1 MHLRAGNEETLA
13 CFILACSYFAPDS
26 SWNLNYLSV
35 LIAFSSVHHPANWLS
50 HSSFV
55 PDFKMLLKKSSCHL
69 PPSFFAQ
76 YFYWLNDD
84 YTGKAG
90 QQPVLVIHML
100 FVCLWV
106 CFFLSSAACV
116 FWESAWAV
124 KVSFH
129 PWPLSALNF
138 NVPINWKL
146 WWRLAYS
153 VVSQIGNY

>member
-69 PPSFFAQ
+69 PPSFLHSTFIDLMMTIRGRQ
-76 YFYWLNDD
+76 GSSQSLLFTCFLYVCGFVSSCH
-84 YTGKAG
+84 
-90 QQPVLVIHML
+90 QQH
-100 FVCLWV
+100 V
-106 CFFLSSAACV
+106 CFEKQLELWKYLSILDPCLHWTLT
-116 FWESAWAV
+116 FPLIESFDGGW
-124 KVSFH
+124 
-129 PWPLSALNF
+129 L
-138 NVPINWKL
+138 I
-146 WWRLAYS
+146 
-153 VVSQIGNY
+153 Q